1 MSGPRQHATVVAT
14 HRTGTH
20 HCYLHRLA
28 HSILFLLIG
37 GSKNQNSLTGI
48 ADIQAGGLKR
58 QSIGSMAT
66 SSPQQG

>member
-1 MSGPRQHATVVAT
+1 M
-14 HRTGTH
+14 
-20 HCYLHRLA
+20 
-28 HSILFLLIG
+28 LFLLIG